1 VSALIWTS
9 NLNTGIDVIDKQ
21 HRRIVVVINRLRAA
35 RRSGDKDALGP
46 VIDELVDYTLSH
58 FAFEEA
64 LMEDAG
70 YPLAQGHKRLHDLM
84 ARHVHEFRERFRNG
98 EDVGGEL
105 NTLLSRWLFDHIL
118 NMDAAYVGPVKA
130 QIRELVRDRRDGGW
144 LARSL
149 RRCFGQAPAEH
160 AA

>member
-1 VSALIWTS
+1 MSALIWTS

-21 HRRIVVVINRLRAA
+21 HRRIAVIINRLREAKRA
-35 RRSGDKDALGP
+35 GDKDALGP
-46 VIDELVDYTLSH
+46 IIDELVDYTMSH
-58 FAFEEA
+58 FAFEET

-70 YPLAQGHKRLHDLM
+70 YPLAHGHKRLHDLM
-84 ARHVHEFRERFRNG
+84 ARHVHEFRERFRSG
-98 EDVGGEL
+98 ENVAEEM

-118 NMDAAYVGPVKA
+118 NVDSAYVEPVKA
-130 QIRELVRDRRDGGW
+130 QMRELVRDRRDGGW
-144 LARSL
+144 LSRSL